1 MKKKSGEEGQRNRIV
16 AEKRERVK
24 ERQRQ
29 RQRARKIEGR
39 REKADK
45 RGKTKKI

>member
-1 MKKKSGEEGQRNRIV
+1 M

-24 ERQRQ
+24 ERQ